1 MVVKAGSAFAGF
13 FIGVMLTLVG
23 YVPNAVQSA
32 ETLFGMQAI
41 MVVLPAIF
49 FALTLFVYFRFYKL
63 NGQYQSKVVDHLLCK
78 YESESAEAKPAQAA
92 AS

>member
-1 MVVKAGSAFAGF
+1 
-13 FIGVMLTLVG
+13 MLTLVG

-63 NGQYQSKVVDHLLCK
+63 NGQYQSKVVDHLMRK
-78 YESESAEAKPAQAA
+78 YEPESAKAESPRAV